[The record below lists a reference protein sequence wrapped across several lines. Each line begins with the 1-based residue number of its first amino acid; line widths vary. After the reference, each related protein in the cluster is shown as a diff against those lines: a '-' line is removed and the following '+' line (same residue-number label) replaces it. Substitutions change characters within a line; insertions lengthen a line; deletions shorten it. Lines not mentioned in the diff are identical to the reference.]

1 MKNAKIHLVAIALLT
16 MGLIAARP
24 DEGMWPISE
33 IHKLNLQSKGLQ
45 IDPKEIYNPEGVS
58 LIDAIVNVGGCTG
71 SSVSPEGLILTNHH
85 CAFGAARAASTTEH
99 DYIQN
104 GFLANNKT
112 EEVPAKGYTVR
123 ITDSYRDV
131 SQEVLST
138 LSDTMDLAERAK
150 VIQKKAKE
158 MVAQTEK
165 ENPGKRA
172 EVSEMFIGKTYVLF
186 IYTFIKDVR
195 LVYVPPRGIG
205 EFGGENDNWVWP
217 RHTGDFS
224 FLRAYLAPDGSPAD
238 YSTNNIPYRPRK
250 HLQVAPAGVDEN
262 DFVFILGYPGST
274 FRHRTSHYLA
284 YEEEVRMP
292 YLADL
297 FDRQIRTMEEIGKN
311 DRAVALKHLSRI
323 KSLANVMKNYRGKLQ
338 GLRRLDLVEKK
349 RAEEK
354 ALQDFIHADSE
365 RQREYG
371 NVLAEIEKLYDDIR
385 SQAEHDLIL
394 DNLRSSSILL
404 RTALAVHEG
413 AQELQKP
420 DLERESA
427 FMERNLAATKE
438 SLKLGLQ
445 EYYEPTDK
453 IFLRE
458 MLLRAS
464 RLPEGQHIPAVD
476 NLLKGKDASKAIDK
490 FLNEALA
497 KTKLDDEK
505 FALETL
511 SQKPEQLV
519 KNKDPLLVFARELYS
534 SYQELKQTRQRREG
548 AMTKW
553 QAQLTDVKRQFLGK
567 DFIPDAN
574 RTLRLTFGKIRGYQ
588 PADAV
593 YYDPI
598 TTFKGV
604 VEKTTA
610 SEPFDTPPRLIELYK
625 AKEFGAFK
633 NPKLNDVPV
642 AILYDLDT
650 TGGNSGSPVLNAR
663 GELVGVNFDRAFEA
677 TINDYGWSDQYS
689 RSIAVDIR
697 YVLWVTQKFA
707 GADYLLR
714 EMKLAPAANDD

>member
-1 MKNAKIHLVAIALLT
+1 MKYTFHNFIITSFAIFLL
-16 MGLIAARP
+16 GAAPP

-33 IHKLNLQSKGLQ
+33 IHKLNLQAQGLQ
-45 IDPKEIYNPEGVS
+45 IDPKEVYNPQGVS

-71 SSVSPEGLILTNHH
+71 SFVSPEGLILTNHH
-85 CAFGAARAASTTEH
+85 CAYGAARAASTAAL
-99 DYIQN
+99 DYIKD
-104 GFLANNKT
+104 GFLAPQRS
-112 EEVPAKGYTVR
+112 EEIPANGYTVR

-131 SQEVLST
+131 SPEVLGV
-138 LSDTMDLAERAK
+138 LSDKMDLAERTKA
-150 VIQKKAKE
+150 IQKKTKE
-158 MVAQTEK
+158 IVAQVEK

-224 FLRAYLAPDGSPAD
+224 FLRAYVAPDGSPAD
-238 YSTNNIPYRPRK
+238 YSASNIPYHPRK
-250 HLQVAPAGVDEN
+250 HLQIAPAGVDEG

-284 YEEEVRMP
+284 YEQEVRLP
-292 YLADL
+292 EVANLYDW
-297 FDRQIRTMEEIGKN
+297 QIRTMEEIGKN
-311 DRAVALKHLSRI
+311 DRAVALKHLGRI
-323 KSLANVMKNYRGKLQ
+323 KSLANVMKNFRGKLQ
-338 GLRRLDLVEKK
+338 GLQRLDLVTKK
-349 RAEEK
+349 QAEEK
-354 ALQDFIHADSE
+354 ALQEFIAADAT
-365 RQREYG
+365 RQQQYG
-371 NVLAEIEKLYDDIR
+371 NVLPELGKLYDEIR

-394 DNLRSSSILL
+394 DLLRSSSILL
-404 RTALAVHEG
+404 RTALTVTEG
-413 AQELQKP
+413 AEELQKP
-420 DLERESA
+420 DLERDSP

-438 SLKLGLQ
+438 GLKLGLR
-445 EYYEPTDK
+445 EYYETTDK
-453 IFLRE
+453 TFLRE

-464 RLPEGQHIPAVD
+464 RLPQGQRIPAVD
-476 NLLKGKDASKAIDK
+476 HSFKGEEVQKAVDK
-490 FLNEALA
+490 FLNEAFA
-497 KTKLDDEK
+497 KTKLQDEK
-505 FALETL
+505 FVLDALA
-511 SQKPEQLV
+511 QKPEQLARS
-519 KNKDPLLVFARELYS
+519 KDPLLIFARELLP
-534 SYQELKQTRQRREG
+534 SYQELKQTRQRRDG
-548 AMTKW
+548 AMTKS
-553 QAQLTDVKRQFLGK
+553 QAQLIEVKRQFLGK

-593 YYDPI
+593 YCHPI

-604 VEKTTA
+604 IEKTTVE
-610 SEPFDTPPRLIELYK
+610 EPFDTPSRLIDLYK
-625 AKEFGAFK
+625 AQDFGAFK
-633 NPKLNDVPV
+633 NAKLNDVPV

-707 GADYLLR
+707 GADYLLQ
-714 EMKLAPAANDD
+714 EMNVIPPVNND